1 MFTVYTLT
9 MYFITIPGNR
19 QAGASNF
26 AEFFRT
32 GLGGASK
39 QNKAG
44 TKKPPRLW
52 RESTVWRP
60 ISAIRLNEVSTGEV
74 PPLCV

>member
-26 AEFFRT
+26 AE
-32 GLGGASK
+32 L
-39 QNKAG
+39 
-44 TKKPPRLW
+44 PPCI
-52 RESTVWRP
+52 V
-60 ISAIRLNEVSTGEV
+60 
-74 PPLCV
+74 

>member
-32 GLGGASK
+32 GRRRASRG
-39 QNKAG
+39 G
-44 TKKPPRLW
+44 TKQDKKSRPRLGAKINGL
-52 RESTVWRP
+52 E
-60 ISAIRLNEVSTGEV
+60 ANF
-74 PPLCV
+74 CNQAQ

>member
-32 GLGGASK
+32 GRRRAS
-39 QNKAG
+39 
-44 TKKPPRLW
+44 
-52 RESTVWRP
+52 
-60 ISAIRLNEVSTGEV
+60 
-74 PPLCV
+74 